1 MAHLHVPGVAVGV
14 LLDDEVY
21 TAGFGVTNVE
31 HPLPVDSGTL
41 FQIGSIT
48 KTVTGTVLLRLL
60 EAGLVDLEAPL
71 RAYLPGLRLADE
83 AVAAGVTL
91 RHALTHTGGW
101 AGDFFDD
108 CGPGDDALARMVGR
122 LAELPQLTPLGSLWA
137 YNNAGFYLA
146 GRVVEVVTRQTYE
159 AAVRAWL
166 LDPLEMHR
174 SFFFAADAITHRVAV
189 GHDAVFGTAAEAPP
203 VARPW
208 ALARTGHAVGGLVCG
223 VDDLLRYARFHLG
236 DGTAPAGE
244 RLLAAAT
251 ISHMHTPQAPA
262 ANGEHMALTWFV
274 RDVDG
279 LRFLRHGGATNG
291 QAASLWLAPERR
303 FALAVL
309 TNSDRGD
316 ELHQAAAAWAL
327 EHFLGVKEPP
337 RPTLTLSAFRLLEY
351 AGRYRAQA
359 ADLVVAPDAGG
370 LRLQVVPKGGF
381 PTASA
386 PPSPAPP
393 PVRLA
398 FCAEDQVVA
407 LDEPMRGNRGEFLRG
422 ADGRIRWLRMGG
434 RLYSPA

>member
-1 MAHLHVPGVAVGV
+1 MAHLHIPGVAVGV
-14 LLDDEVY
+14 LLGDEVF
-21 TAGFGVTNVE
+21 TAGFGVNNAE

-48 KTVTGTVLLRLL
+48 KTMTGTVLLRLR
-60 EAGLVDLEAPL
+60 EAGLVDLDVPL
-71 RAYLPGLRLADE
+71 RAYLPELRLAEE

-146 GRVVEVVTRQTYE
+146 GRVVEVVTGQTYE
-159 AAVRAWL
+159 AAARAWL
-166 LDPLEMHR
+166 LDPLGMER
-174 SFFFAADAITHRVAV
+174 AFFFAADAITHRVAA
-189 GHDAVFGTAAEAPP
+189 GHDAVFGPEAAAPS

-236 DGTAPAGE
+236 DGALPGGQ
-244 RLLAAAT
+244 RLLTAASLAE
-251 ISHMHTPQAPA
+251 MRTPRTPA
-262 ANGEHMALTWFV
+262 ANGEQMALTWFA
-274 RDVDG
+274 RDVG
-279 LRFLRHGGATNG
+279 GVRCLRHGGATNG
-291 QAASLWLAPERR
+291 QAATLWLAPERG

-327 EHFLGVKEPP
+327 EHVLGVKDPP
-337 RPTLTLSAFRLLEY
+337 RPTHSLPAERLAEY

-359 ADLVVAPDAGG
+359 ADLVLSAEADG
-370 LRLQVVPKGGF
+370 LRLQVAPKGGF
-381 PTASA
+381 PTANA

-398 FCAEDQVVA
+398 FCGEDQVVA

-422 ADGRIRWLRMGG
+422 AGGRIQWLRIGG
-434 RLYSPA
+434 RLYAP